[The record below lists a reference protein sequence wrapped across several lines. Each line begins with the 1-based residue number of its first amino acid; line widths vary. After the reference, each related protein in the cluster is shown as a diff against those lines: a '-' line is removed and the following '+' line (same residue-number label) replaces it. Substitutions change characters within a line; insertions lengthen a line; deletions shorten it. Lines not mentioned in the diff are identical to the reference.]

1 MNKRQIHQCLAAAT
15 GFMLLFGPQT
25 ALASEQ
31 DSRTSPEVQC
41 EGQEQNLAAYLAMSK
56 VLFNERDVDRVA
68 EFYTEGFI
76 SHNVD
81 EGGLGIHVVPLSAMQ
96 QMWRRIEQI
105 EPDREVINNLIVCK
119 GDLVIAQVTTQGTH
133 VGPGLKGS
141 PEGGRR
147 YRTSAIDIYRFSD
160 GKVVERWGN
169 NDMPAKARQLG
180 MELDLTFSPLP
191 DDDERALD
199 PDEGAPYSSSEEQ
212 D

>member
-1 MNKRQIHQCLAAAT
+1 MTFKTAFRVLSAMAAT
-15 GFMLLFGPQT
+15 PFML
-25 ALASEQ
+25 ASVASHASEE
-31 DSRTSPEVQC
+31 SERPSPEIQC
-41 EGQEQNLAAYLAMSK
+41 EGQEENLATYLEMSR
-56 VLFNERDVDRVA
+56 VLFNERDADRVA

-81 EGGLGIHVVPLSAMQ
+81 EGGTGIHEVPLTAMQ
-96 QMWRRIEQI
+96 AMWLRIEQI
-105 EPDREVINNLIVCK
+105 EPDREVINNLIVCQ

-133 VGPGLKGS
+133 IGPGLKGD

-147 YRTSAIDIYRFSD
+147 YRTSAIDIYRFRD

-191 DDDERALD
+191 ETDDAALA
-199 PDEGAPYSSSEEQ
+199 PDESAPAAPAGVQ

>member
-1 MNKRQIHQCLAAAT
+1 MNGKRLHKGLAAASSLA
-15 GFMLLFGPQT
+15 LL
-25 ALASEQ
+25 LAPHMAFAGTHHIEA
-31 DSRTSPEVQC
+31 SPEIQC
-41 EGQEQNLAAYLAMSK
+41 EGQEDNLRTYLEMSRA
-56 VLFNERDVDRVA
+56 LFNERDVERVA

-81 EGGLGIHVVPLSAMQ
+81 EGGIGIHKVPLTAMQ
-96 QMWRRIEQI
+96 AMWRRIEQI
-105 EPDREVINNLIVCK
+105 EPDREVINNLIVCQ

-133 VGPGLKGS
+133 IGPGLKGN
-141 PEGGRR
+141 PQGGRR
-147 YRTSAIDIYRFSD
+147 YRTSAIDIYRFKD

-191 DDDERALD
+191 EGEAKD
-199 PDEGAPYSSSEEQ
+199 PLAEEGAPVALSEPQ